1 MSPSTPFLLFLVL
14 VFAGCAGDTSRLS
27 DVEKRERIEALYEGY
42 RADFP
47 TVPEIS
53 VDELQRRL
61 SAEDAPVL
69 VDVRAEEE
77 RRVSTLPGA
86 LSREEFEA
94 RREQFAGRD
103 VVTYC
108 TIGYRSGLYARE
120 LAEQG
125 VDVLN
130 LRGSILSWT
139 HGAGDLQRG
148 GRPTREV
155 HVYGRKWNLAADDY
169 EPVW

>member
-14 VFAGCAGDTSRLS
+14 AFAGCAVDTSRLS

-53 VDELQRRL
+53 VDELRRRL

-77 RRVSTLPGA
+77 RQVSTLPGA